1 MNTAFVDTS
10 ILLCSENGADP
21 AKQATAL
28 VWLKVLWQR
37 RMGRISTQVLNEFY
51 LSATQNSRPPMPAGD
66 ARAEVRRYALWQPWT
81 TDHATL
87 ESAWAIE
94 SRYGAQHG
102 LTYRDCLVI
111 AAAQHLGCTYLL
123 SERMGHEQHYDAVQV
138 INPFLAPIEL
148 LEKL

>member
-1 MNTAFVDTS
+1 MNTVFVDTN
-10 ILLCSENGADP
+10 ILLCSENGAD
-21 AKQATAL
+21 AVKQTTAL
-28 VWLKVLWQR
+28 AWLSMLWQR
-37 RMGRISTQVLNEFY
+37 RMGRISTQVLSEFY
-51 LSATQNSRPPMPAGD
+51 LRATQNSQPPMPVGD

-87 ESAWAIE
+87 ESAWAVE
-94 SRYGAQHG
+94 SRYGSQHG

-138 INPFLAPIEL
+138 INPLLASIEL

>member
-1 MNTAFVDTS
+1 MNTVFVDTNV
-10 ILLCSENGADP
+10 LLCSENGADA

-28 VWLKVLWQR
+28 AWLKVLWQR

-51 LSATQNSRPPMPAGD
+51 LSATQSSQPPMLAGD

-87 ESAWAIE
+87 ESAWAVE
-94 SRYGAQHG
+94 SRYGLPYG
-102 LTYRDCLVI
+102 DCLVI

-138 INPFLAPIEL
+138 INPFLAAIEL